1 MFEGMKQ
8 MALFFLLLLVFSCK
22 KGKADFT
29 LKGTLT
35 DLTFNQ
41 NLEGAKIKL
50 YQVPIGSTQEDLI
63 QTATIG
69 SDGAYSF
76 TFPRDKMQKYILRIT
91 KNNYFELEE
100 TVYFKDLSIEND
112 NVRNYGTH
120 AKGWVKLTFRNTL
133 SPAAGDE
140 FKFIKQLGKEGCAEC
155 CSDTEQF
162 LYGIVDTSIYCIN
175 NGNDYYSY
183 LYFKLNTSF
192 SGSMETQTVA
202 FDTTEIILNY

>member
-1 MFEGMKQ
+1 MFEDMKQ
-8 MALFFLLLLVFSCK
+8 MALFLLLLLVFSCK

-50 YQVPIGSTQEDLI
+50 YQVPIGSTQDDLI

-69 SDGAYSF
+69 SDGSYSF
-76 TFPRDKMQKYILRIT
+76 TFPRDKMQKYLLRIT
-91 KNNYFELEE
+91 KNNYFDLEE

-112 NVRNYGTH
+112 NIRNYGTH
-120 AKGWVKLTFRNTL
+120 AKAWVKLTFRNTL

-192 SGSMETQTVA
+192 SGSMATQTVA

>member
-8 MALFFLLLLVFSCK
+8 MAIFLLLMVVFSCK

-50 YQVPIGSTQEDLI
+50 YQISIGSTQEDLI

-69 SDGAYSF
+69 SDGSYSF
-76 TFPRDKMQKYILRIT
+76 TFPRDKMEKYILRIT
-91 KNNYFELEE
+91 KNNYFDLEE

-112 NVRNYGTH
+112 NIRNYGTH
-120 AKGWVKLTFRNTL
+120 AKAWVKLTFRNTL
-133 SPAAGDE
+133 NPTAADE
-140 FKFIKQLGKEGCAEC
+140 FKYIKQLGKEGCAEC

-162 LYGIVDTSIYCIN
+162 LYGVVDTSIYCIN